1 MQCITYSTKS
11 CSISAGVCLQ
21 TLVLAS
27 LLRPFSYYESQASRV
42 SSQSEHLSDESA
54 EEISLI
60 LKDAKVIGLGLR
72 VLHQLQFK
80 DY

>member
-1 MQCITYSTKS
+1 M
-11 CSISAGVCLQ
+11 
-21 TLVLAS
+21 LAS
-27 LLRPFSYYESQASRV
+27 LLRPFSYYESQAGRV
-42 SSQSEHLSDESA
+42 GSQNEHLSDESA
-54 EEISLI
+54 EEISLV